1 MAKYSEL
8 EEEAQLFVKQFLLN
22 ELSPNHVF
30 HNYSHTEGIVKVCMD
45 FGEKAQLSKKEL
57 LHLLLAA
64 WFCETGFARSHQS
77 PWKESIHILTE
88 FLLQKDWE
96 KAQIEDATRIIHR
109 AFITLKPKALTEKIL
124 YDAYWSYLG
133 HKKLDRYS
141 RLLRMEKEQTEGA
154 TYTGLEWHQYMLD
167 LLLNT
172 RFYTTW
178 GMDEFASRKN
188 RNVDKSQLEVT
199 DAEKEYIRKKTG
211 KDFGRGV
218 DTVYRVTLQNHMNFS
233 SIADGKA
240 NMIISI
246 NTVVLS
252 AIITAISYG
261 ATLNASFFAEL
272 QLFSIPVIVLML
284 SSLAAIIFAVLSA
297 IPKVSQNIFT
307 KEDLESHKV
316 SMLYFGNFLQLKK
329 HEFVEY
335 LRDLKED
342 QEILY
347 DDLSKDLYSLGQ
359 VLLRK
364 YRLLTL
370 SYRVFIGGLIASVG
384 ALLVILLVG

>member
-1 MAKYSEL
+1 MNFLQTMSFIIIPIRNESWRSAKIL
-8 EEEAQLFVKQFLLN
+8 AA
-22 ELSPNHVF
+22 
-30 HNYSHTEGIVKVCMD
+30 
-45 FGEKAQLSKKEL
+45 KAQLTKKEL
-57 LHLLLAA
+57 LPLLLAA
-64 WFCETGFARSHQS
+64 WFCETGFACSNQS

-88 FLLQKDWE
+88 FLQQKDWE
-96 KAQIEDATRIIHR
+96 KSHIEEATRIIHR
-109 AFITLKPKALTEKIL
+109 AFITLKPKAISEKIL

-141 RLLRMEKEQTEGA
+141 RLLRMEKEQTEGL
-154 TYTGLEWHQYMLD
+154 TYTGLEWNKYMLD
-167 LLLNT
+167 QLLNT

-178 GMDEFASRKN
+178 GMDEFSSRKN
-188 RNVDKSQLEVT
+188 RNVDKGQLEVE
-199 DAEKEYIRKKTG
+199 DAEKEQIRKKTG

-246 NTVVLS
+246 NTLVLS
-252 AIITAISYG
+252 IIITAGSAGVSID
-261 ATLNASFFAEL
+261 TSFFSNL
-272 QLFSIPVIVLML
+272 KLFAIPIIVLML

-297 IPKVSQNIFT
+297 IPKVSQNIFS

-384 ALLVILLVG
+384 TLLVILIMG